1 VVILRLDSVF
11 GWDCG
16 FGDWGYLTA
25 WALLV
30 FRDRALAMLWSGR
43 AWLASATS
51 AFL

>member
-25 WALLV
+25 WARPTFL
-30 FRDRALAMLWSGR
+30 DRALAMLWSGR